1 MKMSEIIKKQERYSR
16 FLELCKDLNSEEL
29 LELLVLLSTEFNKE
43 LTT

>member
-16 FLELCKDLNSEEL
+16 ILELCKDLNSDEL
-29 LELLVLLSTEFNKE
+29 LEVLVLFSIEFKKE